1 MVTLELVYLK
11 IMEGAVISPELC
23 ISEEEYEL
31 MFQCFER
38 QLSCRPKV
46 TDIRRRLT
54 KLQKDAEGNRV
65 RQNAS

>member
-11 IMEGAVISPELC
+11 IMEGAVISRELC
-23 ISEEEYEL
+23 ISEEEYDL

-38 QLSCRPKV
+38 ELSSRPKV